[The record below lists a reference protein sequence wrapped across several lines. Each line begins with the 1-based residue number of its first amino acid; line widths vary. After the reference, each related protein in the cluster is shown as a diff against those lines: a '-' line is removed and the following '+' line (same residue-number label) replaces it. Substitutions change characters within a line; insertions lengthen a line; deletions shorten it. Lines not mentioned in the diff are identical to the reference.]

1 MNPILR
7 MLLCILLGV
16 AACQCSSSSKKKKK
30 NPAEMSLEERARR
43 KPDNSMLNERS
54 QFEKHLTSQMTGKGL
69 SGSYL
74 EKQKHH
80 AGSFVGANEYAGGKQ
95 FKTEQSW
102 FGKSKAPGMDMTY
115 ALGDKQAG
123 SMSSRFKTDGFDTRQ
138 AREGSSVFSGADG
151 AFKTRSALTRSQNI
165 GRAPNIIE
173 NYNDRG
179 GGKKSAYT
187 EDEVK
192 RLLNRN

>member
-1 MNPILR
+1 
-7 MLLCILLGV
+7 
-16 AACQCSSSSKKKKK
+16 
-30 NPAEMSLEERARR
+30 
-43 KPDNSMLNERS
+43 
-54 QFEKHLTSQMTGKGL
+54 
-69 SGSYL
+69 
-74 EKQKHH
+74 
-80 AGSFVGANEYAGGKQ
+80 
-95 FKTEQSW
+95 
-102 FGKSKAPGMDMTY
+102 
-115 ALGDKQAG
+115 
-123 SMSSRFKTDGFDTRQ
+123 
-138 AREGSSVFSGADG
+138 VFSGADG